1 MEISMERRRTDSRP
15 RAYLLHD
22 DFGGF
27 LQLLD
32 PPSLQPR
39 RRPRRPRPQG
49 LLRHRRGRRG
59 LGLSRNGLLFSLHS
73 VAVDTSEEKLGE
85 RMPASLMRR
94 DSRPEKVFVAWWI
107 GGKNFIGVHASFVM
121 IVTLTQ
127 HSMQLAWN

>member
-22 DFGGF
+22 DLGRL

-32 PPSLQPR
+32 PPSLQ
-39 RRPRRPRPQG
+39 PRRPRPQG

-73 VAVDTSEEKLGE
+73 VAVDTSEEKLVE

-94 DSRPEKVFVAWWI
+94 DSRPQRAFFAWWI
-107 GGKNFIGVHASFVM
+107 GGKNFIGVHVSFVM
-121 IVTLTQ
+121 ILTG
-127 HSMQLAWN
+127 H